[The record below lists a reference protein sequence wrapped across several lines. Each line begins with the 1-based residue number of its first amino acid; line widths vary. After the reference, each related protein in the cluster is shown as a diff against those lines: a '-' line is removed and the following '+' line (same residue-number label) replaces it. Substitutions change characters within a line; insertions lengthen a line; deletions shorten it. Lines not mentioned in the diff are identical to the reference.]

1 MIIFMCGRPKTEYTP
16 IYRPIY
22 LEIKNGVDIEL
33 MKIPILCPICHS
45 ALVGKYGY
53 QPSTSGLVEKFQCK
67 NSACSFR
74 VSHRSGKQFNF
85 RTSACFRDAL
95 QTQLSQILK
104 PLILG
109 DLSKKALGVQFHRSP
124 ALMTYLR
131 QKVEKALKKMDVLDQ
146 LVLETTLDTAVAMD
160 ETFLKI
166 AGIPYYLILATGYR
180 TRKILGLSISK
191 TRDESALRQVFDEAD
206 QNTIFPIEC
215 LSVDAWGASQALAKH
230 LNRPITLIIH
240 KHKRPYDKAV
250 IWDIQYDGDQ
260 RIIHKIG
267 VKTDFFR
274 KRKKREYHYLVEQEN
289 IAPKVL
295 KRRGRPKG
303 VKNGQGKLKNTSKTK
318 KKRGRKGIFS
328 VFTRGV
334 KCYANISPWRQK
346 VRLAKSGL
354 GAVGAALNRV
364 IKLYAKMTI
373 QNNLAENK
381 NSMLEHRVWFSGRK
395 TPESFEERL
404 RTFVILQNNPYLWD
418 NLEISHSFRSD
429 LLEKQLDR
437 SVFGG
442 MVREMY
448 QWDNNLKKGEVL
460 N

>member
-1 MIIFMCGRPKTEYTP
+1 MCGRPKTLYVSL
-16 IYRPIY
+16 YRPIC
-22 LEIKNGVDIEL
+22 LEVEDGVDIEL
-33 MKIPILCPICHS
+33 MEIPVLCPICHS

-53 QPSTSGLVEKFQCK
+53 QESKTGLVEKFQCK
-67 NSACSFR
+67 NSTCPFR

-95 QTQLSQILK
+95 QTQLSQIIK
-104 PLILG
+104 PLIMG
-109 DLSKKALGVQFHRSP
+109 DLSKKALGTQFHRSP

-131 QKVEKALKKMDVLDQ
+131 RKVEKALKKMDILDQ
-146 LVLETTLDTAVAMD
+146 LVMECTLDNAVAMD

-166 AGIPYYLILATGYR
+166 AGIPYYLILATGYQ

-206 QNTIFPIEC
+206 KNTVFPIEC

-250 IWDIQYDGDQ
+250 IWDIQYVGDQ

-274 KRKKREYHYLVEQEN
+274 KRKKREYRYLREQEN
-289 IAPKVL
+289 TAPKIL
-295 KRRGRPKG
+295 KKRGRPKG
-303 VKNGQGKLKNTSKTK
+303 VKNGQGKPKNKPKAK

-334 KCYANISPWRQK
+334 KCYAKISPWRQK
-346 VRLAKSGL
+346 VRLAKSGS
-354 GAVGAALNRV
+354 GTVGAALNRV
-364 IKLYAKMTI
+364 IRLYSKMTI

-404 RTFVILQNNPYLWD
+404 RTFVIMQNNPCLWVK
-418 NLEISHSFRSD
+418 LKISHAFRSD

-448 QWDNNLKKGEVL
+448 QWDNNLKKGGVL

>member
-1 MIIFMCGRPKTEYTP
+1 MIIIMCGRPKTFYVP
-16 IYRPIY
+16 LNRPIF
-22 LEIKNGVDIEL
+22 LEVEGGVEIEL
-33 MKIPILCPICHS
+33 MEILILCPICHS

-53 QPSTSGLVEKFQCK
+53 QASENGPIEKFQCK

-74 VSHRSGKQFNF
+74 ISHRSGKQFNF

-104 PLILG
+104 PLIMG

-124 ALMTYLR
+124 SLMTYLR
-131 QKVEKALKKMDVLDQ
+131 QKVEKTLKKMDILDQ
-146 LVLETTLDTAVAMD
+146 LVMETTMDNAVAMD

-166 AGIPYYLILATGYR
+166 AGIPYYLILATGYQ
-180 TRKILGLSISK
+180 TKKILGLSISK
-191 TRDESALRQVFDEAD
+191 TRDEPALRQVFDEAD
-206 QNTIFPIEC
+206 QNTAFPIEC

-267 VKTDFFR
+267 VKTDFFY
-274 KRKKREYHYLVEQEN
+274 KRKKREYRYLVEQEN
-289 IAPKVL
+289 LIPKVL
-295 KRRGRPKG
+295 KKRGRPKG
-303 VKNGQGKLKNTSKTK
+303 VKNGQGKPKNTSKTK

-334 KCYANISPWRQK
+334 KRYAKISPWRQK
-346 VRLAKSGL
+346 VQLAKSGS
-354 GAVGAALNRV
+354 GTVGAALNRV

-404 RTFVILQNNPYLWD
+404 RTFVILQNNPCLWD
-418 NLEISHSFRSD
+418 KLKICHSFRSD

-442 MVREMY
+442 IVRKMY
-448 QWDNNLKKGEVL
+448 QWDNKYKKEGVL